1 MMKRFFAHAIESLF
15 RRMRWGRF
23 IVGAALAGLACTA
36 MAATDI
42 YGIRGTAVAGAN
54 NIIRIDATT
63 GIATTIYTN
72 YPGGNAA
79 TIAQCPNGL
88 IYYAINAAPNQVY
101 VFNPQTPAVVPTTLG
116 TGLPDGALKMACSP
130 GGVLYYLTEAGTNNL
145 HIISTA
151 SGAYSGTAVT
161 ITGQGAGGDIAF
173 NSGGTLYGFNNTNI
187 LFTIPLGGG
196 AVTPI
201 GAGAVTGVNGAGI
214 GLAFDAGDNIRV
226 LSNGA
231 PNFYSVNTAGATP
244 SATAIATL
252 AGGNSTGDLASIN
265 VPNPDLS
272 ITKTDGKTVITPGDP
287 VTYTIV
293 VSNASVYAVTGTM
306 TDVVPATVTGVTW
319 TCVAAAG
326 SSCAS
331 ASGSGN
337 NVSLNV
343 TLAVAGTATMI
354 VSGTLSPTATGTLT
368 NTATIAL
375 PFPFMTDA
383 TPANNSATDT
393 DTIVVPSLVNLKT
406 VQVTSDPVN
415 GASNPKFIPGAAAL
429 YTIRI
434 TNQGAGTVTNN
445 SVSIVDPIPAN
456 TELFVNDLG
465 VAGSGPIVFVD
476 GSPLSGLTWTYT
488 SLASATD
495 DVEFSNDGGAT
506 YVYTPVPNAQGYDP
520 AVTHIRLKP
529 KGTMA
534 GNTLAGS
541 PNFDL
546 RFRVRVK

>member
-1 MMKRFFAHAIESLF
+1 MMKRFFAHAIESFF

-252 AGGNSTGDLASIN
+252 SGGNSTGDLASIN